1 MRRGD
6 RKEGADTLG
15 PAPGVGAEVWAKQQ
29 GEEGGECVKLRG
41 RPGEEQV

>member
-15 PAPGVGAEVWAKQQ
+15 PAPGVGAAVWAEQQ
-29 GEEGGECVKLRG
+29 GEGCGGESA
-41 RPGEEQV
+41 EEALM